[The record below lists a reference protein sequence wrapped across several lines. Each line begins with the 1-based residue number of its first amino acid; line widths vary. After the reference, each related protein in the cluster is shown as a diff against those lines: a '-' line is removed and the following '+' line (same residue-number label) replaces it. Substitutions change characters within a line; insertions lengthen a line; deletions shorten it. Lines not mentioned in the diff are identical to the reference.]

1 MMDPILV
8 AYGEGKLNYFFSKG
22 SSFIDLIPADMVV
35 NCMIVAAVAH
45 ANRHPCLAI
54 YQLGSSFRNPLTMK
68 GLADLFFRYF
78 SEKPLANNEGKPIR
92 VRRLI
97 LLGNSLFFLFISW
110 LFVLVIKVLR
120 LADMISMHLI
130 QGFVDRLDK
139 NLTTTVKL
147 VGVYKPYLCCDGIF
161 KDDGTEELRL
171 AARRNGVDETTLFFD
186 PTIIDWEDYFLRVH
200 VPGVINVRKS

>member
-1 MMDPILV
+1 
-8 AYGEGKLNYFFSKG
+8 
-22 SSFIDLIPADMVV
+22 MVG

-54 YQLGSSFRNPLTMK
+54 YQLGSLFRNSLNMK

-110 LFVLVIKVLR
+110 LFVLVIKVRDITHIPFAEHELM
-120 LADMISMHLI
+120 L
-130 QGFVDRLDK
+130 
-139 NLTTTVKL
+139 VK
-147 VGVYKPYLCCDGIF
+147 IAMN
-161 KDDGTEELRL
+161 T
-171 AARRNGVDETTLFFD
+171 AARRDVLDIASIFRAKAVDVSDHTITIELTRTLAKMVALQRLLEPYGICEVARTGRVALARESGVDSK
-186 PTIIDWEDYFLRVH
+186 YLRGYSFPV
-200 VPGVINVRKS
+200 